1 MVWAQPSHVLN
12 SQSGYGSHHIPS
24 SEEIKETIINS
35 TYFLINIQ
43 YSSITIQSSG
53 LYFSGLKFYLISLS
67 IQQII
72 PSF

>member
-35 TYFLINIQ
+35 TYFLINIR
-43 YSSITIQSSG
+43 YSSITIVLCPLLLRSQV
-53 LYFSGLKFYLISLS
+53 LLDIIVYTTNYF
-67 IQQII
+67 
-72 PSF
+72 